1 VPARSNDFQRI
12 VKYIYEQIS
21 DVATV
26 TESGLLRER
35 DGTEREVDI
44 LIEWKFAGTS
54 LQMAVECRDY
64 TRQQN
69 IQWVDQLIGKYK
81 DLKVN
86 KIIAVSSS
94 KFYLPAK
101 RKAGEHGIEVITVN
115 EALTKDWRAEI
126 ERWKVMTHSF
136 TLMRI
141 ATLKPNGETFTYSEI
156 TADGKT
162 ATHRDQISEYMYNLL
177 WPFFMQRLSQQV
189 GTALEAKI
197 AERWQYFVGDNTP
210 SWAEIWVKNPGLMK
224 DGNPLDV
231 EKIVFGVA
239 TFFHVGS
246 PGSHFAMREHV
257 LSDVVI
263 KTMQRDSKLRFIFDR
278 DAKPVSID
286 FGDGKIV
293 RGPFQPTLQPHP
305 LMQAGAEPG
314 DE

>member
-1 VPARSNDFQRI
+1 MPARSNEFQRI

-21 DVATV
+21 DGATV
-26 TESGLLRER
+26 TESGMLRER

-44 LIEWKFAGTS
+44 LIEWKFAGTD

-126 ERWKVMTHSF
+126 ERWKVMTHGF

-141 ATLKPNGETFTYSEI
+141 TTLKSNGGIYTNTEI
-156 TADGKT
+156 TADGNT
-162 ATHRDQISEYMYNLL
+162 ATHKDELSEYMYNLL
-177 WPFFMQRLSQQV
+177 KPHFMAHMSTQI
-189 GTALEAKI
+189 GHILEAKI
-197 AERWQYFVGDNTP
+197 AERWQYYINNPTP
-210 SWAEIWVKNPGLMK
+210 RWAEFVWERPGLMRH
-224 DGNPLDV
+224 GQPIDV
-231 EKIVFGVA
+231 EKVVFGVG

-246 PGSHFAMREHV
+246 PSHHFALRDYA
-257 LSDVVI
+257 LSEVQI
-263 KTMQRDSKLRFIFDR
+263 KKMDSDLILKMVTDKTGRPISFR
-278 DAKPVSID
+278 Q
-286 FGDGKIV
+286 
-293 RGPFQPTLQPHP
+293 QPTDSPGAP
-305 LMQAGAEPG
+305 LL
-314 DE
+314 